1 MINMLFN
8 KDVLFYIQK
17 KGLDGRI
24 IFELLVY
31 ICFVNLRFSNMF
43 VKILIIK
50 KLKNINFYIK
60 NLIGN
65 VIDWMGV
72 IIYLMFVSGEFCINI
87 IFIGKYLNLKFK
99 NFFVCFF
106 I

>member
-31 ICFVNLRFSNMF
+31 ICFVNFRFSNMF

-50 KLKNINFYIK
+50 KI
-60 NLIGN
+60 
-65 VIDWMGV
+65 
-72 IIYLMFVSGEFCINI
+72 E
-87 IFIGKYLNLKFK
+87 KYKFLYKKLNWKC
-99 NFFVCFF
+99 N
-106 I
+106 